1 MSSQSPKIGI
11 SLWIAPAAN
20 QGNALKHFMGH
31 LKLRSPR
38 ARFSHADLHTTLHR
52 EMSLVEN
59 LLMAAEETMGDE
71 SYDVKL
77 EFLNARL
84 ESENLRV
91 LASWFK
97 NPGRK
102 TDELSQQEKFMAAVC
117 YALLRPAEVTFID
130 MSAVQLDPLCV
141 AHLQKIVQEKSNSRH
156 ITLRLAEK
164 TSWEVG
170 HYQELVMTP
179 DGLKLIA

>member
-1 MSSQSPKIGI
+1 MSSNSPKHGI
-11 SLWIAPAAN
+11 SLWIAPHAN

-31 LKLRSPR
+31 LKLKSPR
-38 ARFSHADLHTTLHR
+38 VRFSHADIHTTLHR

-71 SYDVKL
+71 NYDVKVA
-77 EFLNARL
+77 FLNARL

-97 NPGRK
+97 NPRRK

-117 YALLRPAEVTFID
+117 YALLRPAEETFID
-130 MSAVQLDPLCV
+130 MSNVQLDPLCV
-141 AHLQKIVQEKSNSRH
+141 AHLQKLVQDKSAGRH
-156 ITLRLAEK
+156 ITVRLADK
-164 TSWEVG
+164 ATWEVG
-170 HYQELVMTP
+170 FDQELIMTP
-179 DGLKLIA
+179 DGLKLVA